1 MKITL
6 EDHSDEVLA
15 ALESARLKAL
25 EECGLVAEGYAK
37 KLCPAP
43 TGNLRN
49 SITHKVNPD
58 EKAVYIGTNVEYA
71 TYVEIGTGVHSPA
84 KTSGYWVYVVGN
96 ENYKSKNPGKRYTY
110 EKAKQIVAILRSQGL
125 DAHMTDGR
133 RATPYIKPA
142 VADHIAQYNR
152 IIEQELKGK

>member
-1 MKITL
+1 MEITL
-6 EDHSDEVLA
+6 EDHSDEVLE
-15 ALESARLKAL
+15 ALESACQRAL
-25 EECGLVAEGYAK
+25 EKCGLVGEGYAK
-37 KLCPAP
+37 KLCPVD

-49 SITHKVNPD
+49 SITHTVSD
-58 EKAVYIGTNVEYA
+58 GEKAAYIGTNSEYA
-71 TYVEIGTGVHSPA
+71 VYIECGTGVHSPA
-84 KTSGYWVYVVGN
+84 KISGYWVYVVGN

-152 IIEQELKGK
+152 IIEKELKGK